1 QAMKEIGL
9 STKCVKSSEIDKK
22 ACESYKLNFDEESYC
37 DIHDV
42 DIDESF
48 DVLLAGFPCQA
59 FSYAGKQLGFA
70 DTRGTLFFEVERI
83 IKKNKPK
90 LCLLENVR
98 GLTSHD
104 KGRTFS
110 TILKS
115 LHNYGYHVEY

>member
-1 QAMKEIGL
+1 
-9 STKCVKSSEIDKK
+9 
-22 ACESYKLNFDEESYC
+22 NFDEESYC

-48 DVLLAGFPCQA
+48 DVLLAGFHCQA

-115 LHNYGYHVEY
+115 LHKLGYHVEYRLLNTSN